1 MKKSVLFTSLL
12 VLSSLALAAC
22 GGGSDDKGA
31 SNGGSDNQVYTMVES
46 QEMPSADP
54 SLATDEVSFTTLNNI
69 YEGIYRLDKDNKPAP
84 AGAAEKA
91 TVSEDGLVY
100 KVKLRE
106 ESKWSDGKPVTAAD
120 YVYGWQRTVDPAT
133 ASEYAYMFEPV
144 KNAEKISKGELPK
157 EELGIKA
164 INDHELE
171 ITLEKAT
178 PYFDYLL
185 AFPSFFPQRQ
195 DIVEKYGKNYAS
207 NSESAVY
214 NGPFVLDGFDGPGT
228 DTKWSFKKNDQY
240 WDKDTVKLDSVDV
253 NVVKESPTAL
263 NLFQDGQTDDV
274 VLSGELAQQ
283 MANDPAFVSQKEAST
298 QYMELNQRDEKSPF
312 RNANLRKAISYS
324 IDRKALVESILGD
337 GSIEPNGLVP
347 ADMAKDPSGGKDF
360 AKEAGSQI
368 EYDTKKAKEYW
379 EKAKKEL
386 GISTLTMDI
395 LSSDADSSK
404 KTVEFVQGSI
414 QDALD
419 GVKVTVSPVPFSVR
433 LDRSNKGD
441 FDAVI
446 GGWSADYADP
456 SSFLDL
462 FASDN
467 SYNRGRYNNPEFDKF
482 VKAASSA
489 DATDPEK
496 RWEDMVKAEK
506 LLIGEETALAPLYQ
520 KATAH
525 LRSKEVKGVVAHGA
539 GAQYDYKWTYVTEE

>member
-1 MKKSVLFTSLL
+1 MKSKRIKGLIGLSLTTLL
-12 VLSSLALAAC
+12 VLAAC
-22 GGGSDDKGA
+22 GGDGGA
-31 SNGGSDNQVYTMVES
+31 GAEKAKGGSEKTAAKQEFKVVVQ
-46 QEMPSADP
+46 QEMPSADL
-54 SLATDEVSFTTLNNI
+54 SLGTDTISFTALNNA
-69 YEGIYRLDKDNKPAP
+69 YEGIYRLDKDNKVQP

-91 TVSEDGLVY
+91 EVSEDGLTY
-100 KVKLRE
+100 KIKLNKDA
-106 ESKWSDGKPVTAAD
+106 KWSDGKPVTAND

-133 ASEYAYMFEPV
+133 ASEYAYLYASV
-144 KNAEKISKGELPK
+144 KNGDAIAKGEK
-157 EELGIKA
+157 
-164 INDHELE
+164 DTELE

-496 RWEDMVKAEK
+496 RWDDMLNAEK
-506 LLIGEETALAPLYQ
+506 TIMGDMGVVPLFQ
-520 KATAH
+520 KSEAH
-525 LRSKEVKGVVAHGA
+525 LRAEKVKDVAVHPA
-539 GAQYDYKWTYVTEE
+539 GATYDYKWAYISE